1 MAKTRK
7 FKSASQRK
15 RKQRR
20 PNVPN
25 YTGPSNSPVV
35 AKKASSRTPS
45 RTKATAAV
53 PPKRQEVDFA
63 SEYHYVVSDLRK
75 MVVVTGIM
83 VVTLLVLN
91 FLAV

>member
-7 FKSASQRK
+7 YKSASQRK

-35 AKKASSRTPS
+35 AKKTPS